1 MERLYKRIV
10 TIGMISVTALL
21 AFLYCVLEYRN
32 EIVYVIATSIVFV
45 VSLYALLC
53 SYIQLK
59 LSKEDM
65 LRTYIRE
72 TISEH
77 MQKLQKTDDQDELL
91 RMLKAIYV
99 QLRKHVTS
107 DEDQVLAASINKAIK
122 IIVKYHQ
129 TDNDAILASITN
141 LQTELSEIKTKL
153 SSIKELPHVVP
164 SDNNQTEKIH
174 EQDDIPNENYSD
186 NLNTF
191 REETDS
197 PESASPETASVATE
211 SYDSM
216 IDNFFDTFGAGDDSD
231 VEETH
236 PEEGADVIPF
246 PVADADE
253 PANITESLN
262 DQTASDSAATSGSKA
277 EDAPNRPLSADE
289 IAALFAS
296 MNAGN

>member
-32 EIVYVIATSIVFV
+32 EIVYVIATSIVLV
-45 VSLYALLC
+45 LSLYALLC
-53 SYIQLK
+53 SYIHLK
-59 LSKEDM
+59 ISKEDM
-65 LRTYIRE
+65 LRAYIRE

-77 MQKLQKTDDQDELL
+77 MQKLQKTEEQDELL

-107 DEDQVLAASINKAIK
+107 DADQVLAASINKAIK

-129 TDNDAILASITN
+129 TDNDAILASIAN
-141 LQTELSEIKTKL
+141 LQTELSEIKTKV
-153 SSIKELPHVVP
+153 SSIREIPYAAP
-164 SDNNQTEKIH
+164 SGNTQAVEMH
-174 EQDDIPNENYSD
+174 ETDDTPNMNYSD

-191 REETDS
+191 REDAVS
-197 PESASPETASVATE
+197 DATE
-211 SYDSM
+211 SFDNM
-216 IDNFFDTFGAGDDSD
+216 IDNFFDTFGAGDAPQTT
-231 VEETH
+231 EETH
-236 PEEGADVIPF
+236 TDEGADVIPF
-246 PVADADE
+246 PVADEDTPADT
-253 PANITESLN
+253 TESSVA
-262 DQTASDSAATSGSKA
+262 TESPDSAETSGATADDSQ
-277 EDAPNRPLSADE
+277 NRPLSADE